1 VCVCLCVCVFEHPAV
16 LDSDVASL
24 NKTHR
29 QVDYAYLH
37 VIKDDEILCQ

>member
-1 VCVCLCVCVFEHPAV
+1 MCVCVCVFEHSAI

-24 NKTHR
+24 KKTHR

-37 VIKDDEILCQ
+37 VIKDDEILFQ